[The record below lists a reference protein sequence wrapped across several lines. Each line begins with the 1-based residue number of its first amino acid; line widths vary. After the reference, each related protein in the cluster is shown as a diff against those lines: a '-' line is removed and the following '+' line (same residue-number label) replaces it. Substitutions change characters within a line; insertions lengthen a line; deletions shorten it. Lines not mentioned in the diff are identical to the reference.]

1 MTGSRSTSF
10 AGLPAFGGVTRPE
23 DFQAAVK
30 GKGSPNNPAASA
42 EALQGLDD
50 VSPIQKSQKRQ
61 YTSLRFMPLMR

>member
-30 GKGSPNNPAASA
+30 GSPKNPAASA